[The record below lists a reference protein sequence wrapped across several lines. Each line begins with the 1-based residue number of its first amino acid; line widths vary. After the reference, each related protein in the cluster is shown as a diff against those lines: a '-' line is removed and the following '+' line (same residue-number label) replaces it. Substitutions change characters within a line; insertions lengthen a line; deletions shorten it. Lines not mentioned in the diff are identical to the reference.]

1 MQIQILQSETFL
13 LVKYLIIVTIIVSK
27 KDAYD

>member
-27 KDAYD
+27 KDTYD